1 MVNYLLPL
9 VINDRRIHVTE
20 LNPTLSSKPECFILE
35 VPNLNSFQVI
45 SMNLQEWI
53 RCLIPQGYDIRLS
66 ECTIEARLQD
76 HLLEIGI
83 QERKPLAQASTTIT
97 EKEFEEIDE
106 DDILDTPS
114 TSTTDTNTTMHVIGQ
129 LDNYLQLE
137 VQQSANKFVV
147 SSRVIVAS
155 QSAQF
160 TSSTLLI
167 QLHLQTEKGAFQQ
180 QLEAHLVHPSAY
192 LGLALDF
199 GSEASQL
206 AVKRYTSL
214 NNLPYRQEIETVK
227 LFENVYNYHVSK
239 HYIEREQELRY
250 LQKEKDSNF
259 FKSVFFIRKTLEGF
273 KQDYAAQ
280 PFICNEARNFK
291 MLVKEGVVGLNDEYH
306 QLPNLKIIHNYDDA
320 LRHIHFDMII
330 DEYPIDI
337 SLKEIKSKTYAT
349 ILKTFF
355 ASILKKEFIKYQ
367 ESKFLSIT
375 LLVPNIYDAYD
386 IRMTKQQINEIFVEL
401 STYEFVGKIKAWEVI
416 TLSESDASFIGYLNK
431 NEHQVQRDKDY
442 IIIDCGKG
450 TTDFSIIRSGASNIF
465 DLKPVYRNGFA
476 GAGNL
481 ITYAIFETVL
491 HYLREHANDAVAA
504 KYFIKER
511 INKTLLGNDLKMRN
525 SFYAEIERLKFN
537 FVSDSNEVRQEWAR
551 AQSGDIT
558 LANITDK
565 GAYMESMID
574 LLQQIDHISDM
585 YGYVDAACELIV
597 HNIVDNIKII
607 QRNKIDFDCGGVLLS
622 GRSFLFTRLRD
633 KLQQALQVELGIPAA
648 QIVTLKSDEL
658 KEICIRGIFRD
669 AVHIHPELIGYP
681 IQIISRLTDTPMST
695 LNEGGEKNR
704 TKLFSTILKRLLGD
718 QSDGY
723 IPEVVFNEE
732 GKLDYSKMSHSTLLI
747 GNKTYAVR
755 GNDFYA
761 VAPGTQVKADIQF
774 TPDGYFVRR
783 KNKAGLLEN
792 ISEIQQ
798 IGDLEDASRELIVPS
813 LFPAALD
820 EKMLWSLQR
829 SDIKTQHSTLP
840 PTNATT
846 VNEPLIVNTP
856 SEPIAN
862 HVPETP
868 TKNDLYF

>member
-9 VINDRRIHVTE
+9 VVNDRRIHVTE
-20 LNPTLSSKPECFILE
+20 LNPTLASKPECFIME
-35 VPNLNSFQVI
+35 VPNLNSFQVV
-45 SMNLQEWI
+45 SMNMQDWI

-66 ECTIEARLQD
+66 ACTITATLSD
-76 HLLEIGI
+76 HLLDIEVS
-83 QERKPLAQASTTIT
+83 ERKQPTLVNSVTDT
-97 EKEFEEIDE
+97 KDFEEIEE
-106 DDILDTPS
+106 DDLADIPMNS
-114 TSTTDTNTTMHVIGQ
+114 APETDIHVHVIGQ
-129 LDNYLQLE
+129 LDAYLQLE
-137 VQQSANKFVV
+137 VHQSSQKFTLTC
-147 SSRVIVAS
+147 RVIDAAQRAS
-155 QSAQF
+155 F
-160 TSSTLLI
+160 TSSTLNI
-167 QLHLQTEKGAFQQ
+167 QFTLQTEKGSFIQ
-180 QLEAHLVHPSAY
+180 QLETHLVHPSAY

-206 AVKRYTSL
+206 AVKRYTSF

-239 HYIEREQELRY
+239 QYIEREQELRY

-273 KQDYAAQ
+273 KQDYITQ
-280 PFICNEARNFK
+280 PFICNEQRNFK
-291 MLVKEGVVGLNDEYH
+291 MLVKEGVVGLNDDYH

-491 HYLREHANDAVAA
+491 HYLREHAEDAVAA
-504 KYFIKER
+504 KHFIKEK
-511 INKTLLGNDLKMRN
+511 INKTLLGHDLKMRN

-537 FVSDSNEVRQEWAR
+537 FVGDSKDVRQEWAS
-551 AQSGDIT
+551 AQSGDIN
-558 LANITDK
+558 LANITSK

-585 YGYVDAACELIV
+585 YGYVEAACDLIV

-633 KLQQALQVELGIPAA
+633 KLQQSLQVELGIPAA

-681 IQIISRLTDTPMST
+681 IQIISRKADTAT
-695 LNEGGEKNR
+695 TATTEVVEKNR

-732 GKLDYSKMSHSTLLI
+732 GKLDYAKMSHSTLLI

-755 GNDFYA
+755 GNDFYS
-761 VAPGTQVKADIQF
+761 VAQGIPVKADIQF

-798 IGDLEDASRELIVPS
+798 IGDLEDASRELLIPS

-829 SDIKTQHSTLP
+829 SDIVLTS
-840 PTNATT
+840 ATPIPAT
-846 VNEPLIVNTP
+846 VNVEKETTTSLPEQAPIIVQETP
-856 SEPIAN
+856 S
-862 HVPETP
+862 
-868 TKNDLYF
+868 KNDLYF